1 MRSRVG
7 TIALF
12 VLFIVAVILINW
24 AVNKNSCEKLMAHA
38 QTHSDSLVVWSSI
51 PTYRG
56 LSCQDVLP

>member
-7 TIALF
+7 TLAFAL
-12 VLFIVAVILINW
+12 LIVAVILAEW
-24 AVNKNSCEKLMAHA
+24 AINKNSCKKLMAHA
-38 QTHSDSLVVWSSI
+38 QTHSDSLVVWSSN